1 MTGKRDV
8 LEISCKV
15 LGLLCLIQGIPYMS
29 SVAFMGRD
37 SFVFMAWPLAFH
49 LIAAFVLFKWARGI
63 ASLLVREDQPVE
75 IKVDQGWQKPVYT
88 LCLRV
93 VGAVAIIRAVPPIIG
108 AIIQIILRSR
118 FGATSSAP
126 WVPLIIHV
134 ASLALWIY
142 FIGGAKEV
150 VRIAMKGSLREPDS
164 NNVKVCSRKQL
175 RFGVHSKRSLFYSD
189 CNAPGVKEP
198 DSLTA
203 SRFYLYIIPGSFAV
217 VRLSDPAYMLYRI

>member
-93 VGAVAIIRAVPPIIG
+93 VGAVTVIRAVPPIIRV
-108 AIIQIILRSR
+108 ILQILFRSR
-118 FGATSSAP
+118 FGATTAP
-126 WVPLIIHV
+126 WLSLIGLGM
-134 ASLALWIY
+134 SLALGIY
-142 FIGGAKEV
+142 FIGGAKEI
-150 VRIAMKGSLREPDS
+150 VRIAMKGSLRETDS
-164 NNVKVCSRKQL
+164 DK
-175 RFGVHSKRSLFYSD
+175 
-189 CNAPGVKEP
+189 
-198 DSLTA
+198 T
-203 SRFYLYIIPGSFAV
+203 
-217 VRLSDPAYMLYRI
+217 